1 MLRMSCKNVQ
11 LQFIP
16 VEVCQLLSHM
26 CQHARD
32 TAALPAAMP
41 AAAAHVL
48 GCEVAKS
55 EWHVQCSCSC
65 TVAAAV
71 EGRDTVLIL
80 HCNSSSGELSQQQ
93 EVQLPG
99 VSLPTQV
106 AYPSLLLSVCQWEFG
121 CSHKQLVCSQHHTC
135 VAGRCCISVQKI
147 WMDRCLCNNV

>member
-1 MLRMSCKNVQ
+1 MQV

-16 VEVCQLLSHM
+16 VKVRQLLSCM

-32 TAALPAAMP
+32 TAAVPAAMP
-41 AAAAHVL
+41 AAAAAAAAHVL
-48 GCEVAKS
+48 GCDVAVS

-71 EGRDTVLIL
+71 EGRDAVLIL
-80 HCNSSSGELSQQQ
+80 HCNASSGGLSQQQ

-106 AYPSLLLSVCQWEFG
+106 AYPSLLFFSMPVRVWL
-121 CSHKQLVCSQHHTC
+121 
-135 VAGRCCISVQKI
+135 
-147 WMDRCLCNNV
+147 